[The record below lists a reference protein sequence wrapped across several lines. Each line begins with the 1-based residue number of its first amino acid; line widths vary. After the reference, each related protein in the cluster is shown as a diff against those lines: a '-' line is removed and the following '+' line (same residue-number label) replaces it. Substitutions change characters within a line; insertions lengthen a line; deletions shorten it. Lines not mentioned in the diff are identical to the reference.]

1 MRKLLLVVGA
11 TLALSG
17 CDRIQGVI
25 GMDGDGNGT
34 AANRTRTAAADDALI
49 SNLQPIGEPGPGQ
62 DQGPTDGPPS
72 QGEDQ
77 PQQPP
82 GPQEGP
88 PSGAIDPSMLVGRW
102 GDNGSCAQ
110 VIEFFANGTFRAA
123 NGGTGNWR
131 IDGDRLT
138 MSGDRGITVLR
149 VSALGRGRLAIVN
162 PDGSRGTSQRCPAR

>member
-62 DQGPTDGPPS
+62 DQGPTEGPPS

-138 MSGDRGITVLR
+138 MFNGNRRVTLRLRSITARR
-149 VSALGRGRLAIVN
+149 VVAEDQNGGVGESI
-162 PDGSRGTSQRCPAR
+162 RC